1 MFHARLYPE
10 DNPIRA
16 VAKPPVWRF
25 LPFIA
30 LLVALVPRAA
40 AQSDFTIIALPDTQ
54 YYSETYPQTF
64 TAQTQWIVNN
74 QSALNIQVVLGL
86 GDVVQTATNAW
97 EYQNADASIK
107 LLDNAKIPYFL
118 AIGNHDYSNFQ
129 DASGRTSETTNFN
142 AYFGPA
148 RYQNYSWY
156 KGQYPPGS
164 NENFYGILTIN
175 GQTYL
180 FLILEFYPR
189 DSAVAWAQSVIAAN
203 PGAEVIITT
212 HAYVATDSTRV
223 SLCDDINAQDYNVGA
238 DNDGE
243 SLWKKFVSQS
253 NQISMI
259 LNG

>member
-1 MFHARLYPE
+1 MFLRAFTRPLVHA
-10 DNPIRA
+10 
-16 VAKPPVWRF
+16 
-25 LPFIA
+25 
-30 LLVALVPRAA
+30 VALVLLLCALFAPSARA
-40 AQSDFTIIALPDTQ
+40 QGDFTIIALPDTQ
-54 YYSETYPQTF
+54 YYSEDYPATF
-64 TAQTQWIVNN
+64 TAQTRWIVNN

-118 AIGNHDYSNFQ
+118 AVGNHDYSNFQ

-142 AYFGPA
+142 AYFGPS

-175 GQTYL
+175 GKSYL

-189 DSAVAWAQSVIAAN
+189 DAALAWAQSIIAAN
-203 PGAEVIITT
+203 PAAEVIVVT
-212 HAYVATDSTRV
+212 HAYIYSDSTRV
-223 SLCDDINAQDYNVGA
+223 SLCDDSNAHTYNLGA
-238 DNDGE
+238 A
-243 SLWKKFVSQS
+243 
-253 NQISMI
+253 
-259 LNG
+259 